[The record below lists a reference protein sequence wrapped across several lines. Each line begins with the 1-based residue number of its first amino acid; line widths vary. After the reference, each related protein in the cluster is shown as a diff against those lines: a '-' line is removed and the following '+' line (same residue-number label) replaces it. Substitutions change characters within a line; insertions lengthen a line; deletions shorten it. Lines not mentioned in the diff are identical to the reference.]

1 MRILF
6 ILENYIPHIGGVEVV
21 FKNLSERL
29 AKQGHEIDIITHQL
43 KGTKKEETVNGV
55 KIHRVPCFNSRYWFT
70 FLAIPKAINLAKK
83 ADIIHTTTY
92 NGALPARLAAIAAKK
107 PCLITVHEVL
117 GKNWKTFEGM
127 SYISAKLHEFL
138 EKRIMS
144 LKFDCFVSVSKS
156 TEKNVL
162 ESGVSKAKSVVVYNG
177 VDYDFFNPKKY
188 NGQKIRKKFNLE
200 KNFVY
205 FFYGRPGVSKGFE
218 YLLNAVP
225 AVSERIS
232 NSKLFAIVSKDKA
245 YMKRY
250 ESMKKLIK
258 ELNIEN
264 KVILHDPVPHKELP
278 NYIKAADCVVVPS
291 LTEGFGFT
299 AAESCAMNIPIVASN
314 AGSLPEVVSGKYVLV
329 EPKNSL
335 AIADGVEKV
344 YKKKVKNTAKKI
356 FKWSDNVKGY
366 LDVYKKLLK
375 QQIKNQ

>member
-43 KGTKKEETVNGV
+43 KGTKKEETINNV
-55 KIHRVPCFNSRYWFT
+55 KIHRIPCLNSRYWFT
-70 FLAIPKAINLAKK
+70 FLAIPRAINLAKK

-92 NGALPARLAAIAAKK
+92 NGALPARIASIFSKK
-107 PCLITVHEVL
+107 PCIITVHEVL
-117 GKNWKTFEGM
+117 GKNWQTFEGM
-127 SYISAKLHEFL
+127 NIISAKLHEFL

-144 LKFDCFVSVSKS
+144 LRFDCFVSVSKS
-156 TEKNVL
+156 TERNVL
-162 ESGVSKAKSVVVYNG
+162 SLKIPKAKSVVVYNG

-225 AVSERIS
+225 AISERIP
-232 NSKLFAIVSKDKA
+232 NSRLFAIVSKDKA

-250 ESMKKLIK
+250 DYMKNLIK
-258 ELNIEN
+258 ELKIND
-264 KVILHDPVPHKELP
+264 KVILHDPVSHKELP

-299 AAESCAMNIPIVASN
+299 AAESCAMNIPVVASN
-314 AGSLPEVVSGKYVLV
+314 TNSLPEVVSGKYVLV

-335 AIADGVEKV
+335 AIAEGVEKV
-344 YKKKVKNTAKKI
+344 YKKKVKNTAKKT

-366 LDVYKKLLK
+366 LSVYKKLLR
-375 QQIKNQ
+375 Q

>member
-1 MRILF
+1 MKILF

-29 AKQGHEIDIITHQL
+29 AKQGHEVDIITHQL
-43 KGTKKEETVNGV
+43 KGTKREETINNVR
-55 KIHRVPCFNSRYWFT
+55 IHRIPCFNSRYWFT
-70 FLAIPKAINLAKK
+70 FLAISKAINLAKK

-92 NGALPARLAAIAAKK
+92 NGALPARIAAIFSKK
-107 PCLITVHEVL
+107 PCIITVHEVL

-127 SYISAKLHEFL
+127 NILSSKLHEFL

-156 TEKNVL
+156 TERNVL
-162 ESGVSKAKSVVVYNG
+162 ELNIPKAKSAVVYNG

-188 NGQKIRKKFNLE
+188 NGKKIRKNFNLE

-225 AVSERIS
+225 AISERIP

-245 YMKRY
+245 YIKRY
-250 ESMKKLIK
+250 NYMKKLIK
-258 ELNIEN
+258 ELNIED
-264 KVILHDPVPHKELP
+264 KVILRDPVPHKELP

-299 AAESCAMNIPIVASN
+299 AAESCAMNIPVVASN
-314 AGSLPEVVSGKYVLV
+314 TGSLPEVVSGKYVLV

-335 AIADGVEKV
+335 AIAEGVEKI
-344 YKKKVKNTAKKI
+344 YKKKVKNAAKKI
-356 FKWSDNVKGY
+356 FLWKDNFGGY
-366 LDVYKKLLK
+366 LNVYKKLLG